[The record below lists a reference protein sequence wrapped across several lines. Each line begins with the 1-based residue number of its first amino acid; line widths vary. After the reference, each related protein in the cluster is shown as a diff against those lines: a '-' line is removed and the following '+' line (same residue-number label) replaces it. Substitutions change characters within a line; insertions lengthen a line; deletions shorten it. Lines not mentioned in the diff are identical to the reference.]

1 MTDGRLFLGVTALI
15 CAGAFLNGLRFSRM
29 SEERTRSGRVQMEMP
44 AFLARGRSRL
54 EQARLFG
61 RISMVAA
68 PLFLLLVAALCFGL
82 LGPVEGIEPI
92 RIGGAA

>member
-1 MTDGRLFLGVTALI
+1 MIF
-15 CAGAFLNGLRFSRM
+15 
-29 SEERTRSGRVQMEMP
+29 
-44 AFLARGRSRL
+44 
-54 EQARLFG
+54 
-61 RISMVAA
+61 A